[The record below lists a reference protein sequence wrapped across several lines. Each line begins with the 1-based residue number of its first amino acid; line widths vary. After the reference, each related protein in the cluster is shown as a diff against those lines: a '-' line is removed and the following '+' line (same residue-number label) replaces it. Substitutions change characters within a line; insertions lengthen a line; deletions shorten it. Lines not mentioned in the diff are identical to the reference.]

1 MAILSKIRERT
12 VFLIIIIALA
22 LFSFVLAD
30 VIQQGDFGEDKV
42 ANYVGSVNGDEI
54 GREAFAR
61 MVENYNQQM
70 QGRISSMQAVN
81 QVWDAEVNR
90 KLLRQEFDA
99 LGLEATPALI
109 IDYMSEQL
117 AGSPEFSDEEGN
129 FSERRMRAY
138 VSNLKATSPREYEG
152 WKEFERNIE
161 VAVLTDMYYN
171 LVKAGM
177 TTTNFEARQLYK
189 QENDNL
195 TFQFVKIPYSSGGE
209 VEVSKSDIKKYI
221 EGNSENYKQKATTDI
236 QYVFF
241 KEEASAEDETK
252 IKEDLE
258 DLIQEFKTTDD
269 AEAFIS
275 LNSDEEFKDAFQFEY
290 DLDQDVKEQLFN
302 LKESEVYGPYK
313 FKNTWRAS
321 KMMEA
326 KTLVDSAQVN
336 HLLIS
341 FEGSQVDPQQTRT
354 NEEAKQLADSLVNV
368 IKADKNRF
376 AELVSEFS
384 ADQQTKDKEGNL
396 GKLKYGSLFDNFNGF
411 IFDSS
416 EEFAVL
422 ESDFGW
428 HIVRATERTEPRK
441 AVKLGHV
448 AINIEPS
455 QKTLDLI
462 EREAK
467 TFFIDSRE
475 SDFIELAEKADVEV
489 KPVNEIKKLDE
500 RISGLGN
507 QRPII
512 KWAFKKN
519 TKPGETDLFETNEG
533 FVIAQLVE
541 RREEGLKSVESVA
554 DEVTPIIKRQKQ
566 AAQLRGQI
574 SGDDLNSIAAN
585 YNVEVERASAVNAE
599 NPNLPGV
606 GKEPKV
612 VGAAFALQEGNVSR
626 PVEGEKGVFVVKL
639 LSRSEAAE
647 LPSYRAIA
655 RQENEKRVNG
665 LQGRNSVLIQALKE
679 AAEIEDNRFDFY

>member
-30 VIQQGDFGEDKV
+30 VIQQGDFGGDKV

-70 QGRISSMQAVN
+70 QGRVSPMQAVN

-99 LGLEATPALI
+99 LGLEATPELI

-138 VSNLKATSPREYEG
+138 VANLKATSPREYEG
-152 WKEFERNIE
+152 WKEFERNVE

-171 LVKAGM
+171 LVRAGM
-177 TTTNFEARQLYK
+177 STTNFEARQLYK

-195 TFQFVKIPYSSGGE
+195 TFQFVKIPYSSGGD
-209 VEVSKSDIKKYI
+209 VEVSKSDIQKYI
-221 EGNSENYKQKATTDI
+221 KDNSEKYKQEAETDI

-269 AEAFIS
+269 AETFIS
-275 LNSDEEFKDAFQFEY
+275 LNSDEEFKGTFQFEY
-290 DLDQDVKEQLFN
+290 DLDKDVKDQLFT
-302 LKESEVYGPYK
+302 LEEGDVYGPYK
-313 FKNTWRAS
+313 SKNTWRAS
-321 KMMEA
+321 KMLA
-326 KTLVDSAQVN
+326 SKALVDSAQVN
-336 HLLIS
+336 HLLIT

-354 NEEAKQLADSLVNV
+354 NEEAKQLADSLLNEL
-368 IKADKNRF
+368 KADESKF
-376 AELVSEFS
+376 VDLVAEFS
-384 ADQQTKDKEGNL
+384 EDNQSKDNEGDL
-396 GKLKYGSLFDNFNGF
+396 GKLKYGSLFDNFNEF
-411 IFDSS
+411 IFDSDDT
-416 EEFAVL
+416 FAVL

-428 HIVRATERTEPRK
+428 HIVRATERTEPKK
-441 AVKLGHV
+441 AVKLGHI

-455 QKTLDLI
+455 QSTLDAI
-462 EREAK
+462 ERKAK
-467 TFFIDSRE
+467 TFFLDSRE
-475 SDFIELAEKADVEV
+475 GDFIALAEEADAEV
-489 KPVNEIKKLDE
+489 KPVNQIKKLDE
-500 RISGLGN
+500 RISGLGT
-507 QRPII
+507 QRSII

-541 RREEGLKSVESVA
+541 RREEGLKSVESLA
-554 DEVTPIIKRQKQ
+554 KEVTPIIERQKQ
-566 AAQLRGQI
+566 AAKLRGQI
-574 SGDDLNSIAAN
+574 SGDDLNAIAAN
-585 YNVEVERASAVNAE
+585 YNVEVERASAVNID

-606 GKEPKV
+606 GREPKV
-612 VGAAFALQEGNVSR
+612 VGAAFALEEGKVSR

-639 LSRSEAAE
+639 LSRSEAVE
-647 LPSYRAIA
+647 LPSYAAIA
-655 RQENEKRVNG
+655 KEETEKRVSG
-665 LQGRNSVLIQALKE
+665 LQGQNSKLLKALKE
-679 AAEIEDNRFDFY
+679 AAEIEDNRFDFF

>member
-30 VIQQGDFGEDKV
+30 VIQQGDFGGDKV

-70 QGRISSMQAVN
+70 QGRVSPMQAVN

-99 LGLEATPALI
+99 LGLEATPELI

-138 VSNLKATSPREYEG
+138 VANLKATSPREYEG
-152 WKEFERNIE
+152 WKEFERNVE

-209 VEVSKSDIKKYI
+209 VEVSKSDIQKYI
-221 EGNSENYKQKATTDI
+221 KDNSEKYKQEAETDI

-258 DLIQEFKTTDD
+258 DLIVDFKSTDD
-269 AEAFIS
+269 AETFIS
-275 LNSDEEFKDAFQFEY
+275 LNSDEEFQGTFQFEY
-290 DLDQDVKEQLFN
+290 DLDKDVKDQLFN
-302 LKESEVYGPYK
+302 LEEGDVYGPYK

-321 KMMEA
+321 KMIESKA
-326 KTLVDSAQVN
+326 LIDSAQVN

-354 NEEAKQLADSLVNV
+354 NEEAKQLADSLLNV
-368 IKADKNRF
+368 IQADKDKF
-376 AELVSEFS
+376 AELITEFS
-384 ADQQTKDKEGNL
+384 ADQQSKDKEGDL
-396 GKLKYGSLFDNFNGF
+396 GKLKYGSLFDNFNEF
-411 IFDSS
+411 IFDSN

-441 AVKLGHV
+441 AVKLGHI

-455 QKTLDLI
+455 QNTLDAI

-467 TFFIDSRE
+467 TFFLDSRE
-475 SDFIELAEKADVEV
+475 GDFIELAEKADAEV
-489 KPVNEIKKLDE
+489 KPVNQIKKLDE

-507 QRPII
+507 QRSII

-554 DEVTPIIKRQKQ
+554 KEVTPILERQKQ
-566 AAQLRGQI
+566 AAKLRGQI

-585 YNVEVERASAVNAE
+585 YNVEVERASAVNIE

-612 VGAAFALQEGNVSR
+612 VGAAFALEEGKVSR

-647 LPSYRAIA
+647 LPSYSAIA
-655 RQENEKRVNG
+655 KEETEKRVRG
-665 LQGRNSVLIQALKE
+665 LQGQNSKLIKALRE
-679 AAEIEDNRFDFY
+679 AAEIEDNRFDFF

>member
-30 VIQQGDFGEDKV
+30 VIQQGDFGGDKV
-42 ANYVGSVNGDEI
+42 PKYVGSVNGDEI

-70 QGRISSMQAVN
+70 QGRVSSMQAVN

-99 LGLEATPALI
+99 LGLEASPALI
-109 IDYMSEQL
+109 IEYMSEQL

-129 FSERRMRAY
+129 FDERRMRAY
-138 VSNLKATSPREYEG
+138 VANLKATSPREYEG

-171 LVKAGM
+171 LVRAGM
-177 TTTNFEARQLYK
+177 STTNFEARQLYK

-209 VEVSKSDIKKYI
+209 VEVSKSDIQKYI
-221 EGNSENYKQKATTDI
+221 KDNSEKYKQEAETDI

-241 KEEASAEDETK
+241 KEEPSAEDETK
-252 IKEDLE
+252 IKEDLSE
-258 DLIQEFKTTDD
+258 LIKEFKTTDD
-269 AEAFIS
+269 AETFIS
-275 LNSDEEFKDAFQFEY
+275 LNSDEEFNATFQFEY
-290 DLDQDVKEQLFN
+290 DIEKDIKEQVFN
-302 LKESEVYGPYK
+302 LEEGEVYGPYK

-321 KMMEA
+321 KLLES
-326 KTLVDSAQVN
+326 KKLVDSAQVN
-336 HLLIS
+336 HLLIT

-354 NEEAKQLADSLVNV
+354 NEEAKQLADSLLVE
-368 IKADKNRF
+368 IKANEDSF
-376 AELVSEFS
+376 VDLVAEFS
-384 ADQQTKDKEGNL
+384 ADQQSRENEGDL
-396 GKLKYGSLFDNFNGF
+396 GKLKYGSLFDNFNEF
-411 IFDSS
+411 IFDS
-416 EEFAVL
+416 EEKYAVL
-422 ESDFGW
+422 ETDFGW
-428 HIVRATERTEPRK
+428 HIVRATERTEPKK
-441 AVKLGHV
+441 AIQLGHI

-455 QKTLDLI
+455 QKTLDEV
-462 EREAK
+462 ERKAK
-467 TFFIDSRE
+467 TFFLDAKDG
-475 SDFIELAEKADVEV
+475 DFIELAEQADVDV
-489 KPVNEIKKLDE
+489 KPVNQIKKLDE

-507 QRPII
+507 QRSII
-512 KWAFKKN
+512 KWAFKKS

-533 FVIAQLVE
+533 FVIAQLVD

-554 DEVTPIIKRQKQ
+554 KEVTPIIERQKQ
-566 AAQLRGQI
+566 AEILRGQI
-574 SGDDLNSIAAN
+574 SGDDLNSIAAG
-585 YNVEVERASAVNAE
+585 YNVEVERASAVNID

-606 GKEPKV
+606 GREPKV
-612 VGAAFALQEGNVSR
+612 VGAAFALKEGQVSR

-639 LSRSEAAE
+639 LSRSEAAD
-647 LPSYRAIA
+647 LPSYAAIA
-655 RQENEKRVNG
+655 KEETEKRVRG
-665 LQGRNSVLIQALKE
+665 LQGQNSKLLKALRE